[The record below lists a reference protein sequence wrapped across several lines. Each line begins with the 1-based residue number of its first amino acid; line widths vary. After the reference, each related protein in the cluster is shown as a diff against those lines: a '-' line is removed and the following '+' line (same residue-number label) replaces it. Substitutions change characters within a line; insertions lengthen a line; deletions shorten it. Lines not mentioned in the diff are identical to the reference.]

1 MHSGK
6 FVLAQL
12 LDWIHPQQFQRCV
25 TRYGGDYKVRRFS
38 CWDQFLCLAFAQLTY
53 RESLRDIE
61 ACLRSRRPQLYHL
74 GLRGEVSRTTLADAN
89 EARDWRIYADL
100 AHGLIRQARQLYAHD
115 DLGIELEQTAYALDA
130 TTIDLCLSLFPWA
143 RFRRTKGAVKMHTLL
158 DVRGSIPTTVSVSD
172 GRTHEVNWLDQLAF
186 ETNAIYIMDRGYLDF
201 ARLHTI
207 AQAQAFFVIR
217 AKERLNYCRLH
228 SHPVVTDTGLRSD
241 QTISLTGFYSRQSYP
256 DKLRRVRFY
265 DVEQERALVFLTNHF
280 ALPALTVSRLYCL
293 RWRVELF
300 FKWIKQHLR
309 IKAFYGTS
317 PNAVRTQLWI
327 AVCVYVLVAI
337 IRKQLKIEA
346 SMFTI
351 LQILSVSTFDKT
363 PLPQLLA
370 QAELQT
376 LPDDSH
382 NQLLLFNQ

>member
-25 TRYGGDYKVRRFS
+25 TRYGGDYKVRCFS

-74 GLRGEVSRTTLADAN
+74 GLRGEVSRATLADAN
-89 EARDWRIYADL
+89 EARDWRIYAEL
-100 AHGLIRQARQLYAHD
+100 AHGLIRQARQLYASD
-115 DLGIELEQTAYALDA
+115 DLGVDLEQTAYALDA

-158 DVRGSIPTTVSVSD
+158 DLRGSIPTTVCVSE

-186 ETNAIYIMDRGYLDF
+186 EHNAIYIMDRGYLDF
-201 ARLHTI
+201 ARLYAI
-207 AQAQAFFVIR
+207 EQAQAFFVIR

-265 DVEQERALVFLTNHF
+265 DMEQERGLVFLTNHF

-317 PNAVRTQLWI
+317 PNAVRTQLWT

-351 LQILSVSTFDKT
+351 LQILSVNAFDKT

-376 LPDDSH
+376 MTDDSH
-382 NQLLLFNQ
+382 NQLLLFTQ

>member
-74 GLRGEVSRTTLADAN
+74 GLRGEVSRTTVADAN
-89 EARDWRIYADL
+89 ESRDWRIYADL
-100 AHGLIRQARQLYAHD
+100 AHGLIRQARQLYAND
-115 DLGIELEQTAYALDA
+115 DLGVELEQAVYALDA

-158 DVRGSIPTTVSVSD
+158 DVRGSIPATVSVSD
-172 GRTHEVNWLDQLAF
+172 GRTHAVNWLDQLTF

-207 AQAQAFFVIR
+207 EQAQAFFVIR
-217 AKERLNYCRLH
+217 AKQRLNYCRLH
-228 SHPVVTDTGLRSD
+228 SHPVTTDTGLRSD
-241 QTISLTGFYSRQSYP
+241 QTISLTGFYSRRSYP

-265 DVEQERALVFLTNHF
+265 DTEQERALVFLTNHF
-280 ALPALTVSRLYCL
+280 ALPALTVARLYCL

-309 IKAFYGTS
+309 IMAFYGTS

-327 AVCVYVLVAI
+327 AVSVYVLVAI

-363 PLPQLLA
+363 PLPQLLV

>member
-25 TRYGGDYKVRRFS
+25 ARYGGDYKVRHFS

-74 GLRGEVSRTTLADAN
+74 GLRGEVSRATLADAN

-100 AHGLIRQARQLYAHD
+100 ARGLIGQARQLYAHD
-115 DLGIELEQTAYALDA
+115 ALGVELEQTAYALDA

-143 RFRRTKGAVKMHTLL
+143 RFRRAKGAVKMHTLL

-186 ETNAIYIMDRGYLDF
+186 EANAIYIMDRGYLDF

-207 AQAQAFFVIR
+207 EQARAFFVIR

-228 SHPVVTDTGLRSD
+228 SHPVARDTGLRSD
-241 QTISLTGFYSRQSYP
+241 QTIALTGFYPRQFYP

-265 DVEQERALVFLTNHF
+265 DTEQERALVFLTNHF

-327 AVCVYVLVAI
+327 ALCVYVLVAI

-376 LPDDSH
+376 LPDNSH